1 MNYRTDAG
9 LLRGVNNKQT
19 WTMYGFLSSF
29 FNICNKVLIL
39 THFNSKHCSFYN
51 VQKISYVLEYLAFLV
66 LGSLYLI
73 DFNFTFNIQLFSSL
87 LFIFEGIMPLIGSK
101 LNDSELN
108 M

>member
-1 MNYRTDAG
+1 M
-9 LLRGVNNKQT
+9 
-19 WTMYGFLSSF
+19 FE
-29 FNICNKVLIL
+29 
-39 THFNSKHCSFYN
+39 
-51 VQKISYVLEYLAFLV
+51 KISYVLEYLAFLV